1 MTKVLG
7 VFVKNSS
14 REPVVENLKVIKRR
28 YLGDNKL
35 IANSNQLK
43 KDAIGAIKRHGDSLK
58 SHDVGTYVAA
68 STLSHL
74 LDGWGYLS
82 QAVNAFINGNKGVAI
97 HLAYYAELRAVM
109 SLLASEGVGVFDRK
123 HIGLKESKSYAIFNL
138 RKRRNETGRGRSI
151 GTHVFAW
158 EAFEKWCRSDVK
170 PSYDLLRIFRVKGYT
185 FSDLLPGFHP
195 RATQLVSSTIAK
207 SWLKKWAFDVKR
219 YINDRELRNFVSY
232 RPQTMS
238 EFGSNLDFKSAIKN
252 IYSLL
257 HVLSPTASNPFDY
270 LDKLLLKALFDELYQ
285 RSEISSRGAL
295 EDLISDSFTHIG
307 ATFDA
312 TTQRIL
318 LSDIPIN
325 ESHLIFSEAS
335 KFELEPLPVISRA
348 SLLLRISTG
357 CTSILLEDARI
368 DKSELNFI
376 WGNYG
381 FNNGF
386 WETAKPVSEFYK
398 LWSEIEGE
406 YTDLSSNLDEI
417 SGSSSFSIREELDED
432 INRLSQFNRAAL
444 WGI

>member
-14 REPVVENLKVIKRR
+14 RDPVIENLKVIKSR
-28 YLGDNKL
+28 YLPSNKL

-43 KDAIGAIKRHGDSLK
+43 KDAIGAIKKHGDSLR
-58 SHDVGTYVAA
+58 SNDVGTYVAA
-68 STLSHL
+68 SSLSHL

-82 QAVNAFINGNKGVAI
+82 HAVNAFLNGNKGVAI

-109 SLLASEGVGVFDRK
+109 SLLASEGVGVFDNK
-123 HIGLKESKSYAIFNL
+123 HIGLKTENSYTIFNR
-138 RKRRNETGRGRSI
+138 RKRKNETGPGRAL

-158 EAFEKWCRSDVK
+158 EALEKWCRSDVK
-170 PSYDLLRIFRVKGYT
+170 PSYDLLRIFRVKGHT

-195 RATQLVSSTIAK
+195 QATQLVSSTIAK
-207 SWLKKWAFDVKR
+207 SWLKKWAFDVKK

-232 RPQTMS
+232 RPQTIS
-238 EFGSNLDFKSAIKN
+238 GFDDQLDFKSAIQN
-252 IYSLL
+252 VYGLL
-257 HVLSPTASNPFDY
+257 HVLSPSASNPFDY
-270 LDKLLLKALFDELYQ
+270 LDKLLLKALFDELYKKP
-285 RSEISSRGAL
+285 EIYGRGTL
-295 EDLISDSFTHIG
+295 ESLIVDSFSHVG

-318 LSDIPIN
+318 LSDRLIS

-335 KFELEPLPVISRA
+335 KLAVEPLPIISRA

-357 CTSILLEDARI
+357 CTSVLLKDARI
-368 DKSELNFI
+368 AKTDLDFVWE
-376 WGNYG
+376 NYG

-386 WETAKPVSEFYK
+386 WESAKPVSEFYW

-406 YTDLSSNLDEI
+406 YSDISSNLEEI
-417 SGSSSFSIREELDED
+417 DDISSFSIRGQLEEDL
-432 INRLSQFNRAAL
+432 NVLSQFNRAAL
-444 WGI
+444 WGL